1 MLPRTNPP
9 SPDVSESHVVQECQ
23 EQVAGD
29 DSDAQI
35 TSELAFDMYVP
46 FPHPVISSSAHLNL
60 DRFKAF
66 LVLHEITAIA
76 PLYPLYSLLQYTDVL
91 PTPSE
96 LLTRS
101 ETLRNL
107 SQSAAEK
114 AQRVAEK
121 YDLFGGGTTA
131 KADGRERS
139 DETERK
145 ILSLS
150 MAYLLVKIAMPIRL
164 TLSLA
169 LTPAFARWVVVPAT
183 RWVRYLPGLSRRRKL

>member
-1 MLPRTNPP
+1 MSPSSTYASPP
-9 SPDVSESHVVQECQ
+9 ND
-23 EQVAGD
+23 
-29 DSDAQI
+29 
-35 TSELAFDMYVP
+35 
-46 FPHPVISSSAHLNL
+46 HLNY
-60 DRFKAF
+60 DRSKAF

-91 PTPSE
+91 PTPSD
-96 LLTRS
+96 LLSRS

-121 YDLFGGGTTA
+121 YDLFGAGA
-131 KADGRERS
+131 AARSDGRGRS

-150 MAYLLVKIAMPIRL
+150 MAYVLVKIAMPLRL

-169 LTPAFARWVVVPAT
+169 LTPAFARSVVVPAR
-183 RWVRYLPGLSRRRKL
+183 RWVRYLPWPSRRRKP